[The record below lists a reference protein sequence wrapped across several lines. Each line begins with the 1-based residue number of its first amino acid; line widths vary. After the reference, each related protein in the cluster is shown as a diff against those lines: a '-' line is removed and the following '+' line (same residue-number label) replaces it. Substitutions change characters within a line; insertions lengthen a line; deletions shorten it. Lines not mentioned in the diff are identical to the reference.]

1 VIDVLLTTVT
11 PVAAVPPR
19 LTVAPARKFVPVIVT
34 EVPPFAVPVL
44 GKIEVTVGAGPAAE
58 PNLVNFATEGTPPL
72 FSRKIM

>member
-1 VIDVLLTTVT
+1 MIDVLLTTVT

-34 EVPPFAVPVL
+34 EVPPLAVPVL
-44 GKIEVTVGAGPAAE
+44 GKIEVTVGAG